1 MKKINFFLILSL
13 AIFICISHVYSSA
26 SDDVSIRVFK
36 INYRNVEEMEGMVRL
51 FLSPEGG
58 VAIDKRTN
66 SLIVR
71 DYPENI
77 KAVENFLK
85 EHDKRIEQVRIK
97 IRYVDDKTLERIGLS
112 VNWQYRGG
120 NWAVGNV
127 LRPGKGLSI
136 DALIGAEKGRE
147 KIGGEQTLLVMSGS
161 EGKIGAGRSIP
172 YTDWFYL
179 YSRHYGYIVKE
190 TRFMD
195 VSTGFVVRPRVAGDN
210 INIEISPQISYSG
223 EKGRDEIVYR
233 EASTTITCRDG
244 ETVLIGSSGNK
255 TENVVGNIF
264 SGMQA
269 SRGEGNFYMMLTP
282 EIVK

>member
-1 MKKINFFLILSL
+1 MKKINIFLILFL
-13 AIFICISHVYSSA
+13 TIFASITHISFSSA
-26 SDDVSIRVFK
+26 DDVSVKVFK
-36 INYRNVEEMEGMVRL
+36 INYRNAEEMEGMVRI

-58 VAIDKRTN
+58 IAVDKRTN
-66 SLIVR
+66 SFIVK

-77 KAVENFLK
+77 KLISEFLK
-85 EHDKRIEQVRIK
+85 EHDKKIEQVRKK

-136 DALIGAEKGRE
+136 DAIISAEKGKE

-161 EGKIGAGRSIP
+161 EGKIHVGRSIP
-172 YTDWFYL
+172 YTDWFYM

-195 VSTGFVVRPRVAGDN
+195 VSTGFVVRPRVAGDV
-210 INIEISPQISYSG
+210 INIEISPQINYSG
-223 EKGRDEIVYR
+223 DRDTGEIIYR
-233 EASTTITCRDG
+233 EVSTTITCRDG
-244 ETVLIGSSGNK
+244 ETVLIGSSGDK
-255 TENVVGNIF
+255 SENMVRNIF
-264 SGMQA
+264 SGIQA

>member
-1 MKKINFFLILSL
+1 MKKINFLLILSL
-13 AIFICISHVYSSA
+13 TILICITHVYPSA

-36 INYRNVEEMEGMVRL
+36 INYRNAEEMEGMVRI
-51 FLSPEGG
+51 FLSQEGG
-58 VAIDKRTN
+58 VAVDKRTN
-66 SLIVR
+66 SLIVK

-77 KAVENFLK
+77 KAIEGFLK

-97 IRYVDDKTLERIGLS
+97 IGYVDDKTLEKVGLS

-161 EGKIGAGRSIP
+161 EGKIYVGRSIP
-172 YTDWFYL
+172 YTDWFYR
-179 YSRHYGYIVKE
+179 YSRHYGYLVKE
-190 TRFMD
+190 TKFID
-195 VSTGFVVRPRVAGDN
+195 VSTGFVVRPRVAGDS

-223 EKGRDEIVYR
+223 ERGMDEIVYR

-255 TENVVGNIF
+255 TENMVGNIF
-264 SGMQA
+264 SGLQV
-269 SRGEGNFYMMLTP
+269 SRGEVDFYMMLTP